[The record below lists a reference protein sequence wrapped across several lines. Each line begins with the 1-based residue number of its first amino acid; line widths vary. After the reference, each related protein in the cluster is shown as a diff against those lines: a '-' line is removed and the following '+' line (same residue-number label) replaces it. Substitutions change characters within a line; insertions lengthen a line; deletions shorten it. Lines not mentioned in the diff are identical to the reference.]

1 MKQHGDSAGAAQ
13 GRTMGAGAPP
23 ASSARRLGL
32 VSRLRRRRFAGPL
45 TAAALT
51 VLAQAFVAGTAMGAQ
66 ISGTVYYS
74 TTPLAGYTV
83 HLYDSHFTVL
93 QSATTDPY
101 GHYAFVGVADGSYH
115 LGAGSDAVYLG
126 SWSGVTVAGVDRV
139 FNIYRQKCINLLSPP
154 CYATVPD
161 ASPLFIW
168 DSLPEARKYSFQL
181 NVTSS
186 WALLDY
192 TYVPRRFY
200 RTDAVL
206 DEGVEHTWQITAF
219 DANDHYVGYSL
230 VDFRVTSTAA
240 AVVPPVGL
248 FSDSLDSG
256 EVSIGRGLLDLS
268 GSYSTWA
275 EGRPFGMAV
284 EHDASGRIRGA
295 ASYTVAKDTEITMP
309 ITGRVRGTRDRI
321 TLRGMMKRSDP
332 ARNIWVVLKL
342 DLTADTQR
350 RQLSGRLAG
359 RTRVNGR
366 SSIVDSELT
375 LAMPGDMDGTWTL
388 DLALGQLGA
397 EVLGQAWLT
406 LANERE
412 HSFTVTGRAAADGTV
427 NLALSGDLTDPATE
441 AIQISTRVTPL
452 EGGALRL
459 EHFCCRGYGQAP
471 RW

>member
-1 MKQHGDSAGAAQ
+1 
-13 GRTMGAGAPP
+13 
-23 ASSARRLGL
+23 
-32 VSRLRRRRFAGPL
+32 
-45 TAAALT
+45 
-51 VLAQAFVAGTAMGAQ
+51 
-66 ISGTVYYS
+66 
-74 TTPLAGYTV
+74 
-83 HLYDSHFTVL
+83 
-93 QSATTDPY
+93 
-101 GHYAFVGVADGSYH
+101 
-115 LGAGSDAVYLG
+115 
-126 SWSGVTVAGVDRV
+126 
-139 FNIYRQKCINLLSPP
+139 
-154 CYATVPD
+154 
-161 ASPLFIW
+161 
-168 DSLPEARKYSFQL
+168 
-181 NVTSS
+181 
-186 WALLDY
+186 
-192 TYVPRRFY
+192 
-200 RTDAVL
+200 
-206 DEGVEHTWQITAF
+206 
-219 DANDHYVGYSL
+219 
-230 VDFRVTSTAA
+230 
-240 AVVPPVGL
+240 
-248 FSDSLDSG
+248 
-256 EVSIGRGLLDLS
+256 
-268 GSYSTWA
+268 
-275 EGRPFGMAV
+275 
-284 EHDASGRIRGA
+284 
-295 ASYTVAKDTEITMP
+295 
-309 ITGRVRGTRDRI
+309 
-321 TLRGMMKRSDP
+321 MMKRSDP